1 MNPYTYSSAG
11 TIFHLT
17 LKNTS
22 RNYWRYR
29 FDFTSASPAGWPEN
43 RIVSGEYFQPR
54 RVNKAPLIILLHGMG
69 DHSVIPCRLLAKALA
84 REGIACL
91 VPYLLVHSSRLPEAR
106 RTGFPILSAEQWFQ
120 IYQASVIEARQA
132 IDWASLREEIDW
144 EKVAVLGISFGGF
157 ISAVTMGIDE
167 RIKAGVFIVAGG
179 NGEKINQKSRLSSIR
194 KGYRRT
200 EAEYQS
206 IQQSYSQYLS
216 EVAEK
221 GWDNTVPPRIGFLT
235 DPMTFAHRLRQR
247 PILMINARWDEAV
260 PREAVLD
267 FWQEA
272 GQPAI
277 AWFPATHA
285 TLWLWYPLVRQ
296 KVVNFLTDSFRML

>member
-1 MNPYTYSSAG
+1 MNPYSYPSAS
-11 TIFHLT
+11 TTFHLT
-17 LKNTS
+17 LKNTT
-22 RNYWRYR
+22 RHYWQYR
-29 FDFTSASPAGWPEN
+29 FDFTSASPSSWPES
-43 RIVSGEYFQPR
+43 RTVSGEYFQPR
-54 RVNKAPLIILLHGMG
+54 RANKAPLVILLHGMG
-69 DHSVIPCRLLAKALA
+69 DHSVTPCQLLAKALV

-91 VPYLLVHSSRLPEAR
+91 VPYLLLHSSRLPEAW
-106 RTGFPILSAEQWFQ
+106 RTAFPVLTSEQWLQ

-132 IDWASLREEIDW
+132 IDWASRREEIDQDNI
-144 EKVAVLGISFGGF
+144 AVLGISFGGF
-157 ISAVTMGIDE
+157 ISAIAMGIDE

-179 NGEKINQKSRLSSIR
+179 NGEKINQKSRLSSIK

-206 IQQSYSQYLS
+206 IQQSYWQYLS

-221 GWDNTVPPRIGFLT
+221 GLENTVPPRIGFLT

-267 FWQEA
+267 FWQKA
-272 GQPAI
+272 GKPAI

-296 KVVNFLTDSFRML
+296 KAVNFLTEIFGMP